1 MTSFR
6 ILSEASE
13 ELEACV
19 NYYNSQ
25 WSNLGTEFLAE
36 FESTAER
43 ILKLPNAARIVGE
56 DVRSKPIHRFI
67 DSLSMFSIV
76 RKKTKLRLLLLRIV
90 VDGPGTGL
98 IAHSQL
104 PYR

>member
-25 WSNLGTEFLAE
+25 RSNLGTEFLAE

-43 ILKLPNAARIVGE
+43 ILKLPNAARMVGE
-56 DVRSKPIHRFI
+56 DVRSKPIHRFPFYVLYR
-67 DSLSMFSIV
+67 SLEDEVTI
-76 RKKTKLRLLLLRIV
+76 
-90 VDGPGTGL
+90 
-98 IAHSQL
+98 IAVAHRRRRPRYWL
-104 PYR
+104 DRT